1 MRKQIITFV
10 PATIGVVLSIGGL
23 TVSGR
28 DAVADDCILKPNA
41 PSPQGSHW
49 YYRTDRVNNR
59 QCWYLRSDDGQALQ
73 GSQEP
78 ADTAR
83 DTSEDAGAD
92 DAQVVD
98 QAPAAAPVKPEV
110 APRTTRRVTHQT
122 ASHAE
127 AVEPASSKPTRSQ
140 APGSDKAATP
150 AQQISGTAPIPY
162 TMPYAAWPWPSEM
175 RSAEPAPTTSIA
187 PVAPVAQKTEAQVT
201 ATEAPASDAPAAYDG
216 PKRVVPVRIPVTP
229 TPQIA
234 DQSASQVLTERA
246 QNQLQPQ
253 GASGIVD
260 DATQHGT
267 GQSAYELLQKSFQRL
282 TAPTA
287 QGTEPDH
294 TAALATSALA
304 LLTIGIGILVAARW
318 SRRYQQQGPSD
329 ARWEMSDQDLREQDF
344 SERDFSA
351 LDMNRQ
357 DMNRQDT
364 NRQDTNHQDI
374 NHPVMN
380 YEALDEDHVRVHVPR
395 HLDSLDAAIEAVHE
409 VRYAKIMQNEEMM
422 SRLQAQSYPAAAEPP
437 PQTTRYQ
444 PPPVEAPRRDSH
456 PPQTASESSVSTHR
470 IEDTLQKMLQEIEAK
485 RRGHSA
491 ETPPELV
498 HELPSAMQPPSGADE
513 YGRPKRSRIRQA

>member
-10 PATIGVVLSIGGL
+10 PATIGIVLSIGGL
-23 TVSGR
+23 TVSGLN
-28 DAVADDCILKPNA
+28 AVADDCILKPNA

-78 ADTAR
+78 AETAR
-83 DTSEDAGAD
+83 DTSEDASTD
-92 DAQVVD
+92 DAQAVD
-98 QAPAAAPVKPEV
+98 QAGAPVKSEV
-110 APRTTRRVTHQT
+110 APPTTHRVTHQT
-122 ASHAE
+122 TPRAE

-140 APGSDKAATP
+140 VPRSDKAATP
-150 AQQISGTAPIPY
+150 AQQISATAPVPY
-162 TMPYAAWPWPSEM
+162 TMPYAAWPWPSEL
-175 RSAEPAPTTSIA
+175 RTAEPAPTASIA
-187 PVAPVAQKTEAQVT
+187 LVAPLAQNTEAQAVG
-201 ATEAPASDAPAAYDG
+201 AQAPALQTEASQAPAAYDE

-229 TPQIA
+229 TPNAQTA
-234 DQSASQVLTERA
+234 DQSASQTLTERA
-246 QNQLQPQ
+246 QNQLQAQ
-253 GASGIVD
+253 RAIVD

-267 GQSAYELLQKSFQRL
+267 GESAYELLQKSFQRL

-294 TAALATSALA
+294 TAALVTSALA
-304 LLTIGIGILVAARW
+304 LFTIGIGVFVAARW

-351 LDMNRQ
+351 LDMNHQ

-364 NRQDTNHQDI
+364 NRQDID
-374 NHPVMN
+374 HPVMN
-380 YEALDEDHVRVHVPR
+380 YEALDEDYARVHVPR

-409 VRYAKIMQNEEMM
+409 VRHAKIMQNEEMM
-422 SRLQAQSYPAAAEPP
+422 SRLQEQSYPAAPEPP

-444 PPPVEAPRRDSH
+444 PPPVEAPRRDFH
-456 PPQTASESSVSTHR
+456 PPQTASELSVSTHR

-491 ETPPELV
+491 EARPELV
-498 HELPSAMQPPSGADE
+498 HEVPSAMQPPSGADE

>member
-10 PATIGVVLSIGGL
+10 PATIGVVLSLGGL

-28 DAVADDCILKPNA
+28 NAVADDCILKPNA

-59 QCWYLRSDDGQALQ
+59 QCWYLRSDDGQAQ

-78 ADTAR
+78 AETAR

-92 DAQVVD
+92 DAQAVD
-98 QAPAAAPVKPEV
+98 QAPAAAPVKSEV
-110 APRTTRRVTHQT
+110 APPTTHRVTHQS
-122 ASHAE
+122 APRAE

-140 APGSDKAATP
+140 VPRSDKAATP
-150 AQQISGTAPIPY
+150 AQQISATAPVPY
-162 TMPYAAWPWPSEM
+162 TMPYGAWPWPSEM
-175 RSAEPAPTTSIA
+175 RTAEPAPTASIA
-187 PVAPVAQKTEAQVT
+187 PVAPLAQKTEAQAVG
-201 ATEAPASDAPAAYDG
+201 AQAPALQTEVSQAPAAYDE
-216 PKRVVPVRIPVTP
+216 PKRVVPVRIPVMP
-229 TPQIA
+229 TPNVQTA
-234 DQSASQVLTERA
+234 DQSASQTLTERA
-246 QNQLQPQ
+246 QNQLQTQ
-253 GASGIVD
+253 RTIVD
-260 DATQHGT
+260 DTTQHGT
-267 GQSAYELLQKSFQRL
+267 GESAYELLQKSFQRL

-294 TAALATSALA
+294 TAALVTSALA
-304 LLTIGIGILVAARW
+304 LFTIGIGVLVAARW

-329 ARWEMSDQDLREQDF
+329 ARWEMSDQDHREQDF

-357 DMNRQDT
+357 DMNGHDT
-364 NRQDTNHQDI
+364 NRHDI
-374 NHPVMN
+374 NHPVTN
-380 YEALDEDHVRVHVPR
+380 YEALDEDYVRVHAPQ
-395 HLDSLDAAIEAVHE
+395 HLNSLDAAIAAVHE
-409 VRYAKIMQNEEMM
+409 VRYAKIVQNGEMM
-422 SRLQAQSYPAAAEPP
+422 ARLQAQSYPAVPEPP

-444 PPPVEAPRRDSH
+444 PPPVEAPGRDFH

-485 RRGHSA
+485 RRGHSPEA
-491 ETPPELV
+491 RPELV
-498 HELPSAMQPPSGADE
+498 HERPSAMQPPAGADE